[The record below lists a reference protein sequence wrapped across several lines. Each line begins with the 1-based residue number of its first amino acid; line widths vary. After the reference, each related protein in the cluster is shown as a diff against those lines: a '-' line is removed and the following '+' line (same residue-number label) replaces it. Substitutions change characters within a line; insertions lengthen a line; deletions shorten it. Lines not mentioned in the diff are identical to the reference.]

1 MKNKIEKLNDLLLFC
16 LLEDLNDPTKC
27 TPGIYQVVRGVIS
40 DNKESLENITKEA
53 IDALEAKFT
62 DSIPFRKEA

>member
-16 LLEDLNDPTKC
+16 LLEDLHDPTKC
-27 TPGIYQVVRGVIS
+27 TPGLYHFVRGVIS
-40 DNKESLENITKEA
+40 DNKESLENIPQEA